1 MELLL
6 ISGYTAICI
15 AVFTILRI
23 PLNRWT
29 VPTASVGGLVLTFAL
44 IQLLNYYHPYSDTSR
59 PYVTSAPTAPSII
72 ELVAEVPMTAEE
84 HNLVAW
90 FHQNNLLRL
99 NNGSL
104 VEVTFDS
111 IPGQVF
117 SGSVRKV
124 MPTSNDGQALAQSSI
139 FDPPPE
145 ASQPRIPVLINITDP
160 RYSSYSSQ
168 VPGGSPAQATIYGEE
183 FQHLAVV
190 RKTLLRMSAWMNYLS
205 LFS

>member
-1 MELLL
+1 MELML

-29 VPTASVGGLVLTFAL
+29 VPTASVGGLVMTFAL

-59 PYVTSAPTAPSII
+59 PYVATAPAASSVT
-72 ELVAEVPMTAEE
+72 ELVAEVPMTVEE

-90 FHQNNLLRL
+90 FHQNSLLGL
-99 NNGSL
+99 NKGS
-104 VEVTFDS
+104 VAEVTFDS
-111 IPGQVF
+111 IPGRVF
-117 SGSVRKV
+117 SGSVRMV
-124 MPTSNDGQALAQSSI
+124 MPTSNDGQALIEDSI
-139 FDPPPE
+139 FYPPPE
-145 ASQPRIPVLINITDP
+145 AGQPRIPVLIDITDP
-160 RYSSYSSQ
+160 RYSSYSPQ
-168 VPGGSPAQATIYGEE
+168 VPSGSPAQAAVYGKE
-183 FQHLAVV
+183 FHHLAVV